1 MGVYIMNTLMV
12 KTIAYKLDYHW
23 YFLKKYEKQMQQ
35 LYEKGVGLSDGK
47 MLSLNEKLNYHC
59 VRAIK
64 LDRLFL
70 AATSPHSYDLSA

>member
-1 MGVYIMNTLMV
+1 MNTLMV
-12 KTIAYKLDYHW
+12 KIIAYKLDYHW
-23 YFLKKYEKQMQQ
+23 YFLKKHEKQMQQ

-64 LDRLFL
+64 FDRLFL
-70 AATSPHSYDLSA
+70 AATSPHSYDPSA